1 MIEVGVEIAVE
12 NDVGIDGLV
21 GLNDGCEVLDVGP
34 IFGGGVS
41 DESLIGTGDDTEAN
55 FVIGNAVHF
64 GGIEIEGESSG
75 MFVELFIF

>member
-34 IFGGGVS
+34 IFGGGR
-41 DESLIGTGDDTEAN
+41 I
-55 FVIGNAVHF
+55 
-64 GGIEIEGESSG
+64 
-75 MFVELFIF
+75 